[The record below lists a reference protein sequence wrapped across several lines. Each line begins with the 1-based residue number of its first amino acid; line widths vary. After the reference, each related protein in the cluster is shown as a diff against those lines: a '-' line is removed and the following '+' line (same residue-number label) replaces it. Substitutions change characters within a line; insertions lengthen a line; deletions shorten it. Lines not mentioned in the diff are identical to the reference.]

1 MISRAT
7 SFCSKIVTHRVPQGF
22 LSVKT
27 SASSAILA
35 VAGKY
40 LGGASSS
47 SAALEI
53 SNKVQPIV
61 ASPGSADSILVTT
74 DSSTFS
80 SLPWSDSA
88 GLSLPANP
96 FPPIDPIFSGLNGVS
111 AGIGMGA
118 AIFGAIGGVVLP
130 VAISVSYGLFLANAI
145 REVRREEA
153 MRLHPQNLC
162 KLADLHN
169 KLLPIT
175 PEKDQGRQH
184 AERNSSWMRYASFSV
199 GFVALGLGMYQLNK
213 RFIKEPQETTDA
225 NEFDHLITL
234 FVAPSKDLL
243 DADPKLFTFPEYAPY
258 RNETSTG
265 PTYEKSIYKRSQSS
279 KSLSFYTYTI
289 TAYFEPHNRT
299 DKTPLPRRLDFYLFN
314 SEKLGDSKIDQ
325 VWSFLDRKFDE
336 RKPVDFITNY
346 GPEGVCDRYT
356 FFDVPTRSYGTFRC
370 YVDRGDYSGI
380 SRNTNGD
387 IVNPVDTKSL
397 PGYNIRPL
405 NEKSRPMKPNG
416 MGFSC
421 VPLGKPFYFD
431 KGAEICP
438 REESKNCVYL
448 PQASGH

>member
-27 SASSAILA
+27 SASAAILA

-40 LGGASSS
+40 LGGTSSS

-53 SNKVQPIV
+53 SNKAQPIV
-61 ASPGSADSILVTT
+61 ASPGSADSILFTT
-74 DSSTFS
+74 NSSTFS

-96 FPPIDPIFSGLNGVS
+96 FPPIDPIFTSLNGVS

-145 REVRREEA
+145 REVRREESL
-153 MRLHPQNLC
+153 RLHPQKMC

-175 PEKDQGRQH
+175 REKDQGRQH
-184 AERNSSWMRYASFSV
+184 TERNSNWMRYTSFSIGLV
-199 GFVALGLGMYQLNK
+199 TLGLGMYQLNK
-213 RFIKEPQETTDA
+213 RFIKEP

-243 DADPKLFTFPEYAPY
+243 DADPKSFYFAEIAPL
-258 RNETSTG
+258 RNDTSTG
-265 PTYEKSIYKRSQSS
+265 SIYHKFIYKRSQSGS
-279 KSLSFYTYTI
+279 SRSVYMI
-289 TAYFEPHNRT
+289 EAEFEPHNRT
-299 DKTPLPRRLDFYLFN
+299 DKTPLPRRLDFRLIN
-314 SEKLGDSKIDQ
+314 PEKLGDSKIDQ

-346 GPEGVCDRYT
+346 GPEDVCNRYT

-370 YVDRGDYSGI
+370 YVNRGDYSGM
-380 SRNTNGD
+380 SWDTEGNT
-387 IVNPVDTKSL
+387 VNPVDTKSL
-397 PGYNIRPL
+397 SGYNIRPL
-405 NEKSRPMKPNG
+405 DEKIRPTNPG
-416 MGFSC
+416 ETGFSC
-421 VPLGKPFYFD
+421 APLGKPSYFYQ
-431 KGAEICP
+431 GAEICP